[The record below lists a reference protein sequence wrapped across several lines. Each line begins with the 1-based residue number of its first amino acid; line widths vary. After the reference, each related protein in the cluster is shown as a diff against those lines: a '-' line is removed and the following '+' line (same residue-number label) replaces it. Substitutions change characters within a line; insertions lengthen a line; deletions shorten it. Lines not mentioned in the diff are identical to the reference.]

1 MSDMQQ
7 KFSLLDALSI
17 NTSDSIKKTEGAF
30 YFYEAGK
37 VMINDVY
44 MLIPTDTLLK
54 IVLRE
59 YTMLLTIE
67 DGRKKI
73 FAFEIDYDKLI
84 DFHLFIRGE

>member
-1 MSDMQQ
+1 MSDIQQ
-7 KFSLLDALSI
+7 KFSLLNALSI
-17 NTSDSIKKTEGAF
+17 NTSDSIKKAEGAF

-44 MLIPTDTLLK
+44 MLIPIDTLLK

-59 YTMLLTIE
+59 YTMLFTIE
-67 DGRKKI
+67 DGKKKI
-73 FAFEIDYDKLI
+73 FAFEIDYDDLV

>member
-1 MSDMQQ
+1 
-7 KFSLLDALSI
+7 
-17 NTSDSIKKTEGAF
+17 
-30 YFYEAGK
+30 
-37 VMINDVY
+37 MINDVY

-67 DGRKKI
+67 NGRKKI